1 KMMSSF
7 LNTNM
12 VGGQHFAPTGY
23 ITNAAMLDELSRQL
37 ATASNSRRYSKGSS
51 NQRAGNMGTAMRITK
66 PGSASNSPRSSGYHA
81 RRKTLVGEGN
91 QRPHLQP
98 VDMSYL
104 PAPTA
109 AVSREFAYEPETRPA
124 RPVSWHPSSQQQQ
137 QQQQQQIQHASQLQH
152 PQQMTMGY
160 PFPNFTD
167 AELFPSYQ
175 QFPPTP
181 IAYSGYASPASTFSP
196 LSLPYASVGSQQ
208 YQSPAIQAM
217 PNQQLQQQCSQ
228 TYNSMQHSGSSTA
241 VSSAEMPYLPAPK
254 LTVTGGS
261 LDWEAFRAHGFDKYA
276 APPTPE
282 DYVSRPPLPMA
293 AMKAEVS
300 IGATKVAN
308 EDAMPFPALLD
319 DEDESEG
326 EILYGMGLY
335 DEPDRDTVATLHRS
349 TVLSLLGG
357 AYPEPTGKG
366 LKLED
371 AWEPPVSDEEDGG
384 DEEED
389 AEGDD
394 C

>member
-1 KMMSSF
+1 MMPSF

-12 VGGQHFAPTGY
+12 AGGQHFAPTGY

-51 NQRAGNMGTAMRITK
+51 NQRVGNMATAMRITK
-66 PGSASNSPRSSGYHA
+66 PGSANNSPRSLGYHA

-98 VDMSYL
+98 VDMDYL
-104 PAPTA
+104 PASTA
-109 AVSREFAYEPETRPA
+109 AVSRQFAYEPETRPT
-124 RPVSWHPSSQQQQ
+124 RPVSWHPST
-137 QQQQQQIQHASQLQH
+137 QQQQQIQQQQLQHLQHASQLPY
-152 PQQMTMGY
+152 PQQMTTGY

-167 AELFPSYQ
+167 AEIFSTYQ

-196 LSLPYASVGSQQ
+196 LSLPYSSVGSQQ
-208 YQSPAIQAM
+208 YQSPAAPSM
-217 PNQQLQQQCSQ
+217 PNNQQQQVWQQ
-228 TYNSMQHSGSSTA
+228 TYNPMQHSGSSTA
-241 VSSAEMPYLPAPK
+241 VSSAEMPK
-254 LTVTGGS
+254 LEMMA
-261 LDWEAFRAHGFDKYA
+261 DWEAFRAHGFDKYA
-276 APPTPE
+276 TPPTPE

-293 AMKAEVS
+293 AMKTEVS
-300 IGATKVAN
+300 IAATKVAS
-308 EDAMPFPALLD
+308 EDTMPFPAVLD

-335 DEPDRDTVATLHRS
+335 DEPDRDPVATLHRS
-349 TVLSLLGG
+349 TVFSLLGG

-371 AWEPPVSDEEDGG
+371 AWEPPVSDEEEADAEGG